1 LEKVIKNPYAKDNR
15 YTYFVSAATF
25 SFNTSDQ
32 SQHTLK
38 KFQAHH
44 SVNTSVTQPL
54 MEVRRSLFN
63 SSTYFPGQPNGHHST
78 PIIQDNTIPTIQNN
92 IHTEAQNIPTITTTV
107 TDNSL
112 NKSPI
117 DTNPNNTNNNQ
128 NTLEHTN
135 ETNMQSN
142 DTDNNN
148 YDDTVTLNHTT
159 SPNLINKENSI
170 NSSPTNSTNPN
181 NKTSTTTANLDNF
194 LAHPFNHNNGQFT
207 PNYNPIPPPKHTPYA
222 IPVKSIRLQTP
233 VNPNRNLFL
242 PHELESLRPTIMS
255 QHDALENHIK
265 ELGALCLNFTTMIQ
279 KKKTSSE
286 KLLNNEII
294 PKSLRIKCELSAAP
308 SYMNHKKFIELKQKL
323 QDEVK
328 TFIQNSTDIM
338 KEWSTINLEL
348 LLYDRCNN
356 ILQKAL
362 NILEGIMSYYSD
374 IINPTSWNSIPHPLI
389 PLLLI
394 KIYFDTNMMPEVQN
408 IILYFNIPKEQ
419 ILIIASKIITGHST
433 NHQAQEA
440 LESINISL
448 LKKLDDSQSIFIN
461 ETLNNFHLIIK
472 ATTID
477 LWEINLHSQR
487 LAEANQKFKI
497 KMEQSKLK
505 SATEATAKA
514 LHKATE
520 SINQQN
526 TADAITQL

>member
-1 LEKVIKNPYAKDNR
+1 MDENNKSKDTREPFFVDFQNATGSNFIHNSGPFNLSQYIDHNHEEELTNDNNFTHNGSHNKNNTNTNETNNTYQTTHTPHKNHTLKKVIKNPYAKDDR

-54 MEVRRSLFN
+54 MEVCRSLFN
-63 SSTYFPGQPNGHHST
+63 SSTYFPGQPNGHHTT

-117 DTNPNNTNNNQ
+117 DTNLNNTNNNQ

-142 DTDNNN
+142 DTDNTN

-159 SPNLINKENSI
+159 SPNLVNKENSV
-170 NSSPTNSTNPN
+170 NPSPTNSTNPN
-181 NKTSTTTANLDNF
+181 NETSTTTANLDNF
-194 LAHPFNHNNGQFT
+194 QAHQFNHNNGQFT
-207 PNYNPIPPPKHTPYA
+207 PNYNPLPPPKNTPYA

-255 QHDALENHIK
+255 QHNALENHIK

-294 PKSLRIKCELSAAP
+294 PKSLRIKCELSATP
-308 SYMNHKKFIELKQKL
+308 SYMNHKKFIEVKQKL
-323 QDEVK
+323 QDKVK
-328 TFIQNSTDIM
+328 MFIQNSTDIM

-356 ILQKAL
+356 ILEKAL
-362 NILEGIMSYYSD
+362 YILEGIISFYSD
-374 IINPTSWNSIPHPLI
+374 IINPTSWNSIPQALI

-408 IILYFNIPKEQ
+408 ITQYFNIPKEQ
-419 ILIIASKIITGHST
+419 ILIIASKIITGHFT

-448 LKKLDDSQSIFIN
+448 LK
-461 ETLNNFHLIIK
+461 
-472 ATTID
+472 
-477 LWEINLHSQR
+477 
-487 LAEANQKFKI
+487 
-497 KMEQSKLK
+497 
-505 SATEATAKA
+505 
-514 LHKATE
+514 
-520 SINQQN
+520 
-526 TADAITQL
+526 